1 MPGHDI
7 IAIGASSGGVEA
19 LVELSAALPTALP
32 AAVFVVLHLAP
43 DSTSALPQIL
53 DRHCAL
59 PVVAAVDGQPIQR
72 GRVYVAVPDRHLI
85 IDRGVVRVV
94 RGPRE
99 NRHRPAVDVLFR
111 SAARAY
117 GPRAVG
123 VVLTGALDDGTA
135 GLLALKQRG
144 GIAVV
149 QDPTEALFSGM
160 PESALKYVAVDYCV
174 SLAAIAPL
182 LGQLAATPAA
192 KEGEYPVSPEME
204 YEYGVASQDPAAL
217 ENGARPGKLTALT
230 CPECRGPL
238 WEIREGELVRFR
250 CRTGHA
256 FSADSMLEGQ
266 DVALEEALWY
276 AYNTLLE
283 SALTADRLARDS
295 TARGRTYVA
304 TRFTERAREARRRAA
319 IIRRVI
325 MDDKGDPSTA
335 EEQILEERTDRTG
348 DVAL

>member
-19 LVELSAALPTALP
+19 LVEVSAALPAALP
-32 AAVFVVLHLAP
+32 AAVFVVLHMSP

-295 TARGRTYVA
+295 ATRGRDYV
-304 TRFTERAREARRRAA
+304 
-319 IIRRVI
+319 V
-325 MDDKGDPSTA
+325 
-335 EEQILEERTDRTG
+335 
-348 DVAL
+348 